1 MAAPTQLGIFIRV
14 CANVHRADAGADTLN
29 ARLKHL
35 PAVAENSLHSFK
47 QSAGENRL
55 LAALAGPDR
64 QRLFADCER
73 VELCSAEVICGSG
86 EWIRHVYFP
95 TDGII
100 SLVTALRDG
109 SRLEVGSIGHEG
121 MLGSS
126 LILGVNTSAQH
137 AIVQRSGTAWRLGA
151 AVFQRH
157 LRKNVALRRRLNCYM
172 YVLMGQLAQ
181 TTACSHYHQVRA
193 RLARRL
199 LMNRDQVRG
208 NQFHVTQ
215 EFLAHML
222 GVRRVGITNAANSL
236 REEGLID
243 YRRGAITILDGPAL
257 ELASCAC
264 YRGANDMYE
273 RALGSLPVP
282 RSRRP
287 RRADPASTRRTAH
300 KLTN

>member
-1 MAAPTQLGIFIRV
+1 MVF
-14 CANVHRADAGADTLN
+14 
-29 ARLKHL
+29 
-35 PAVAENSLHSFK
+35 FK

-55 LAALAGPDR
+55 VATLTEPDQ
-64 QRLFADCER
+64 QRLYVDFEP
-73 VELCSAEVICGSG
+73 VELRSGEIICGSG
-86 EWIRHVYFP
+86 QQMRHVYFP

-126 LILGVNTSAQH
+126 LILGVNASAQH
-137 AIVQRSGTAWRLGA
+137 AIVQRSGTAWRLGTSA
-151 AVFQRH
+151 FQRH
-157 LRKNVALRRRLNCYM
+157 LRESIALRRLLNCYL

-199 LMNRDQVRG
+199 LMNRDQARG

-222 GVRRVGITNAANSL
+222 GVRRVGVTNAANSL

-243 YRRGAITILDGPAL
+243 YRRGAVTILDGPAL

-273 RALGSLPVP
+273 HALGPLPAP
-282 RSRRP
+282 RP
-287 RRADPASTRRTAH
+287 RRANQASTRRAAH
-300 KLTN
+300 KLSD